1 MKKFDQC
8 PGCKEDLLTG
18 DPANKD
24 KGLRC
29 LECGYTC
36 LATESHVVSSN
47 GVVASEANSKIDYWK
62 RRCQAAENVIE
73 SVDTKNEG
81 MYFVTH
87 QAWLE
92 IKKDGEVT

>member
-8 PGCKEDLLTG
+8 PECKEDLLTG
-18 DPANKD
+18 APDNKD

-36 LATESHVVSSN
+36 LATEPHAVSSN
-47 GVVASEANSKIDYWK
+47 GVLSNKANDKIDYWK
-62 RRCQAAENVIE
+62 RRCNAAESVIE
-73 SVDTKNEG
+73 SINTKNEG
-81 MYFVTH
+81 MHFVAH

-92 IKKDGEVT
+92 IKEDGEPT